1 MDPRKF
7 DKSRLSHDTVGKRQR
22 SQLSI
27 IHPIARGAKSHQKLE
42 GLAQMLVASNYQLHR
57 RLPQPRS
64 HMPGRFRRRHGIQ
77 EDCKRA
83 VNPMVPNLF

>member
-1 MDPRKF
+1 MIQ
-7 DKSRLSHDTVGKRQR
+7 RQR
-22 SQLSI
+22 RHLR
-27 IHPIARGAKSHQKLE
+27 IAHQVACGAEGFQEFE
-42 GLAQMLVASNYQLHR
+42 GLVKVVMARDYQLHR